1 MQIETTETLIEALRS
16 SGLFP
21 PDQLGKMLREFRA
34 LEDDPLVLMRHI
46 LEREWLSLYQLRKT
60 LHGKAHELHLGP
72 YLLTD
77 KIGEGGMGKVYRACR
92 TVDGRP
98 VALKIVRP
106 ILLANPVIR
115 KRYEREVATALTLKH
130 PNIVEVFDAGEI
142 DGRHY
147 LAMEFVDGIDLSRL
161 VKEYRA
167 LELAEACE
175 YIRQAALGLHHAHLA
190 GFVHRDVKP
199 SNFVVSGER
208 YLPDA
213 TEPAVVKILDMGL
226 IRSIGFET
234 DGPGG
239 DDLTRSGTVVG
250 TPDYMAP
257 EQAKN
262 SSTVD
267 HRADLYSLGCTLY
280 FLLAGQPP
288 FPDGN
293 AIEKILKHQIEA
305 PLPLQALRPE
315 VPTVVAEVVARLMA
329 RAPADRF
336 ATAREAAEALAP
348 LARDLVGVVSPPP
361 KRRSGI
367 YPILPE
373 RSGSGDRGTATPRS
387 LDFLDDTP
395 TPGRSRSRRP
405 GRKKD
410 SLSTLNDPPSGESFP
425 AVKARPIVTQAS
437 YWRQNRGVLIAITSW
452 LVAFIAIF
460 WAVFGRGD

>member
-1 MQIETTETLIEALRS
+1 L
-16 SGLFP
+16 
-21 PDQLGKMLREFRA
+21 
-34 LEDDPLVLMRHI
+34 LMRHI
-46 LEREWLSLYQLRKT
+46 LQRGWLTLYQLRKT
-60 LHGKAHELHLGP
+60 LHGKAQELHLGP

-92 TVDGRP
+92 MADGRP

-115 KRYEREVATALTLKH
+115 KRYEREVATALALKH

-142 DGRHY
+142 DGRHF

-161 VKEYRA
+161 VKEHRA

-175 YIRQAALGLHHAHLA
+175 YIRQAALGLHHAHQA
-190 GFVHRDVKP
+190 GFVHRDIKP
-199 SNFVVSGER
+199 SNIVVSGER
-208 YLPDA
+208 HLPDA
-213 TEPAVVKILDMGL
+213 TERAVVKILDMGL

-280 FLLAGQPP
+280 FLLAGQSPY
-288 FPDGN
+288 PDGN
-293 AIEKILKHQIEA
+293 AIEKILKHQLEA

-315 VPTVVAEVVARLMA
+315 VPSAVAEVVARLMA
-329 RAPADRF
+329 RSPADRF
-336 ATAREAAEALAP
+336 ATSLKVAEALAP
-348 LARDLVGVVSPPP
+348 LARELVGVISPPP
-361 KRRSGI
+361 RSRQSGV
-367 YPILPE
+367 YTVLPD
-373 RSGSGDRGTATPRS
+373 RSRSADQGTPTPRS
-387 LDFLDDTP
+387 LGSLDDTP
-395 TPGRSRSRRP
+395 APGRSHTRHAVS
-405 GRKKD
+405 KSD
-410 SLSTLNDPPSGESFP
+410 SLASLNDPPSSESFP
-425 AVKARPIVTQAS
+425 AAKPRPIVSPPS
-437 YWRQNRGVLIAITSW
+437 YWRQNRGVLIAIACW
-452 LVAFIAIF
+452 MIAFIAIF
-460 WAVFGRGD
+460 WAVFRRGE